1 MAAKTRQQEILN
13 EVFGY
18 KQFREGQ
25 DGIIDATLKEHDVI
39 GIMPTGAGKSL
50 CYQVPALLFD
60 GITIVI
66 SPLISL
72 MQDQVMSLKEVG
84 VRAAYLNSSLTPIQ
98 FEKAIDNAKKGMYKI
113 IYIAPERL
121 ETKSLQILAEAIDI
135 SMLVVDEAHCI
146 SQWGQDFRPSYL
158 NIINF
163 INQLKTRPI
172 IAAYT
177 ATATSSVIDDIS
189 CSLGLD
195 NPYQIVTG
203 YNRPNLSFEV
213 INSSDKKG
221 VLLDQLENKK
231 DMSGIIYCN
240 TRKHVDEVYD
250 ELGKRGFS
258 VSKYHAG
265 LSDED
270 RKNSQSD
277 FIYERKQIMVA
288 TNAFGMGIDKSNVRY
303 VIHYNMPKNIEAY
316 YQEAGRAGRDGEPA
330 ECILLYSGRDVK
342 MNEFLINVS
351 YENSQLDEAT
361 ALQVKEQDLERLKKM
376 TFYCLTNECLRSYIV
391 KYFGEKGSNYCGN
404 CSNCINEFDTI
415 DVLEE
420 AKQIINL
427 IVSSGER
434 FGKVMIVETAKG
446 SNTQKLRNFQL
457 DKNKYYGCLSET
469 TKQRIH
475 MIVNDLLVN
484 NMLVSAGGDYPI
496 LQVTEDGRNLIA
508 EDSAIEQLLLK
519 LPKEVEVTKAKK
531 KSSAISGD
539 YDMNL
544 FELLRQLRMEIAKEE
559 HVPPYIVFGD
569 QTLRGMSI
577 MLPKNKQEMLNVSGV
592 GEVKYQKY
600 GERFVEVIV
609 GYTENHNK
617 N

>member
-1 MAAKTRQQEILN
+1 MIVKTKQQEILN

-18 KQFREGQ
+18 EQFREGQ
-25 DGIIDATLKEHDVI
+25 EGIIDATLKKEDVI

-50 CYQVPALLFD
+50 CYQVPALLLE

-84 VRAAYLNSSLTPIQ
+84 VRAAYLNSSLSPIQ
-98 FEKAIDNAKKGMYKI
+98 FDKAINNAKEGMYKI

-121 ETKSLQILAEAIDI
+121 ETRSLQSLAASIDI
-135 SMLVVDEAHCI
+135 SMVVVDEAHCI

-158 NIINF
+158 NIIHF

-177 ATATSSVIDDIS
+177 ATATKTVIDDIV

-195 NPYQIVTG
+195 NPYQIITG
-203 YNRPNLSFEV
+203 YNRSNLSFEV
-213 INSSDKKG
+213 INSSDKNRI
-221 VLLDQLENKK
+221 LLEQLQHKK

-240 TRKHVDEVYD
+240 TRSNVDEVY
-250 ELGKRGFS
+250 ELLGERGFS

-265 LSDED
+265 LSDEV

-316 YQEAGRAGRDGEPA
+316 YQEAGRAGRDGEAA
-330 ECILLYSGRDVK
+330 ECILLYSGNDVRI
-342 MNEFLINVS
+342 NDFLINVS
-351 YENSQLDEAT
+351 YENSQLDKET
-361 ALQVKEQDLERLKKM
+361 ALQIKEQDIEKLKKM
-376 TFYCLTNECLRSYIV
+376 TYYCLTNECLRSYILN
-391 KYFGEKGSNYCGN
+391 YFGEKGSNYCGN
-404 CSNCINEFDTI
+404 CSNCLNEFETI
-415 DVLEE
+415 NVVEE
-420 AKQIINL
+420 AKQIIKL
-427 IVSSGER
+427 VLSSGER
-434 FGKVMIVETAKG
+434 YGKVVIVETAWG
-446 SNTQKLRNFQL
+446 SNTQKLNNFNL
-457 DKNKYYGCLSET
+457 NKNNYYGCLSKL
-469 TKQRIH
+469 TKQRLH
-475 MIVNDLLVN
+475 MIVNDLLVKG
-484 NMLVSAGGDYPI
+484 LLLSTGSDYPI
-496 LQVTEDGRNLIA
+496 LKVTEEGRKLI
-508 EDSAIEQLLLK
+508 DSNNSTEQLLLK
-519 LPKEVEVTKAKK
+519 LPKEVEIIKTKK
-531 KSSAISGD
+531 KSSIISDD

-544 FELLRQLRMEIAKEE
+544 FELLRQLRMQIAKEE

-609 GYTENHNK
+609 SYTKNK
-617 N
+617 K

>member
-189 CSLGLD
+189 CSLGLE

-240 TRKHVDEVYD
+240 TRKNVDEVYD

-351 YENSQLDEAT
+351 YENSQLDEDT

-404 CSNCINEFDTI
+404 CSNCINDFETI

-434 FGKVMIVETAKG
+434 FGKVMIAETAKG
-446 SNTQKLRNFQL
+446 SNTQKLKNFNL
-457 DKNKYYGCLSET
+457 DKNDYYGCLSKI

-475 MIVNDLLVN
+475 MIINDLLVN

-496 LQVTEDGRNLIA
+496 LQVTEEGRNLIV
-508 EDSAIEQLLLK
+508 DNSTTEQLLLK

-609 GYTENHNK
+609 GYTENQNK